1 MTTNDAITSNVTAK
15 IKELIADGTI
25 GMSINNLRQITPT
38 NGVTCAV
45 QMYRSLFKQVAMEV
59 AKKLK
64 FDLYD

>member
-1 MTTNDAITSNVTAK
+1 MTTNDAIRSNITAK
-15 IKELIADGTI
+15 IKELIADGTSS
-25 GMSINNLRQITPT
+25 MSITNLRQITPT

-45 QMYRSLFKQVAMEV
+45 PMYRSLFKQVAMDV

>member
-1 MTTNDAITSNVTAK
+1 MTTNDAIRSNVTAK
-15 IKELIADGTI
+15 FKELIADGTI

-45 QMYRSLFKQVAMEV
+45 PMYKSLFESVAREV

-64 FDLYD
+64 FDLY

>member
-1 MTTNDAITSNVTAK
+1 MATNEAIHSNVTAK

-25 GMSINNLRQITPT
+25 SMSITNLRQITPT

-45 QMYRSLFKQVAMEV
+45 PMYRSLFKQVAMDV
-59 AKKLK
+59 AKTLK